1 MLNIEELH
9 ELEYNIKQE
18 LDGNLLKALTLM
30 NRTNTLDSF
39 LELLNMQDLLKS
51 NVASK
56 NNKNGKIVVVGRT
69 EVKKKELLSIA
80 KKMGFE
86 NNRFEFYLAYDDA
99 TKLDFRK
106 YQWNFRYAAILVG
119 PLPYSVKLEGDFSSV
134 LQVMKSEDGYPPVFS
149 FGSNESKIT
158 KSNFRAKLSELIK
171 DNIVLQKQS

>member
-9 ELEYNIKQE
+9 ELEYDIKQE

-69 EVKKKELLSIA
+69 EVKKKKLLSIA

-86 NNRFEFYLAYDDA
+86 IR
-99 TKLDFRK
+99 
-106 YQWNFRYAAILVG
+106 
-119 PLPYSVKLEGDFSSV
+119 LP
-134 LQVMKSEDGYPPVFS
+134 
-149 FGSNESKIT
+149 
-158 KSNFRAKLSELIK
+158 
-171 DNIVLQKQS
+171 QSHWL